1 MLFMA
6 EEQLRLREVQGV
18 RAGDIHRVN
27 SVALRHVI
35 KRGEEMLNEV
45 IVGKTLRLLKA
56 AGIDCGKFQ
65 FAGFV
70 GGVDELARDPV
81 RSNDCETYHKR
92 LRTPLRGTFSHCSTS
107 S

>member
-1 MLFMA
+1 MLD
-6 EEQLRLREVQGV
+6 Q
-18 RAGDIHRVN
+18 
-27 SVALRHVI
+27 
-35 KRGEEMLNEV
+35 V

-81 RSNDCETYHKR
+81 RSNDCETYQKR
-92 LRTPLRGTFSHCSTS
+92 LRTP
-107 S
+107 

>member
-1 MLFMA
+1 MA

-27 SVALRHVI
+27 GVALRHVI
-35 KRGEEMLNEV
+35 KRSEEMLNEV

-56 AGIDCGKFQ
+56 AGIDCGKFK

-92 LRTPLRGTFSHCSTS
+92 LRTP
-107 S
+107 